1 MNLVILGAQW
11 GDEGKGK
18 VVALLSENYEVVVRY
33 QGGSN
38 AGHTVVING
47 EKYVL
52 HSATHGHTAPS
63 HGGRHSPR
71 YGG

>member
-47 EKYVL
+47 KSSSCTCY
-52 HSATHGHTAPS
+52 
-63 HGGRHSPR
+63 PR
-71 YGG
+71 AYCTLTRWAS